1 MQHDGLRGRLARPAK
16 QRQSAMWN
24 DFAAFIF
31 GRPVQRQVPE
41 RVRAAIA
48 RQQAQ
53 GEILIGWM
61 QFALVLFF
69 LALYTIAPKPSD
81 ATPFHPVPWIL
92 SAFLVFTL
100 VRLALAYRRI
110 IAGWFLAGSVVAD
123 VGLLLLLIWSF
134 HIQYAQP
141 AAFYLKAPTLMYVFL
156 FIALRTLRFDPTYVI
171 ITGVSAAIGWT
182 VLVILAI
189 TEPSL
194 TSPVTRDYILYLTS
208 NGILIGAEVDKILCI
223 LIVTAVLAIA
233 IVRARRLLM
242 KSVADATVA
251 RDLTRFVA
259 PEVASQIAASERAI
273 EPGDG
278 EVLTASIL
286 FCDIEGFSTISER
299 LGPDQLMHTLNEYF
313 AAVAEVV
320 DRYDGVLTAYQGDA
334 MLIAFNT
341 ARPDPDHAA
350 HALLTAIGIQQ
361 VVTSRRFG
369 DGLVLKTRCGVN
381 TGRLVAGAVGT
392 PQRLLF
398 TVYGDEVNI
407 AARLEQLNKTFGT
420 YILAT
425 EQTLAAAGQRFSSRP
440 MGSVQVRGRSQPV
453 TVYALDGSATAPAPR
468 LAG

>member
-1 MQHDGLRGRLARPAK
+1 LRMGY
-16 QRQSAMWN
+16 
-24 DFAAFIF
+24 DFAAFVF
-31 GRPVQRQVPE
+31 GRPARRQLPE
-41 RVRAAIA
+41 RVRTAIA
-48 RQQAQ
+48 HQQVQA
-53 GEILIGWM
+53 EILTGWT
-61 QFALVLFF
+61 QLALVLFF
-69 LALYTIAPKPSD
+69 LALYTIARKPPDGIS
-81 ATPFHPVPWIL
+81 FHPVPWVL
-92 SAFLVFTL
+92 SAFLLFTL

-110 IAGWFLAGSVVAD
+110 IATWFLAGSVVAEIG
-123 VGLLLLLIWSF
+123 VLLLLIWSF

-141 AAFYLKAPTLMYVFL
+141 AAFYLKAPTLLYVFL
-156 FIALRTLRFDPTYVI
+156 LIALRTLRFDPTYVI
-171 ITGVSAAIGWT
+171 IAGVSAAVGWA
-182 VLVILAI
+182 VLVVLAI

-194 TSPVTRDYILYLTS
+194 TSPVTRDYVLYLTS
-208 NGILIGAEVDKILCI
+208 NRVLVGAEIDKILCI
-223 LIVTAVLAIA
+223 LIVTAVLAVA

-251 RDLTRFVA
+251 RDLRRFVA

-278 EVLTASIL
+278 EVLIASIL

-299 LGPDQLMHTLNEYF
+299 LGPDELMYTLNEYF
-313 AAVAEVV
+313 AAVSEVV
-320 DRYDGVLTAYQGDA
+320 ARYDGVLTAYQGDA

-361 VVTSRRFG
+361 MVTNRTFG

-407 AARLEQLNKTFGT
+407 AARLEQLNKSFGT

-425 EQTLAAAGQRFSSRP
+425 EQTLAAAGRGFACRP
-440 MGSVQVRGRSQPV
+440 MGSVQVRGRLQPV
-453 TVYALDGSATAPAPR
+453 SVFAIDGLATAPAQSK
-468 LAG
+468 